1 MGILRLHLG
10 KGIPSI
16 INFRINPI
24 KSITQGFQKLAY
36 LNKIIV
42 SNTVDVGKAIP
53 VYRVSKST

>member
-1 MGILRLHLG
+1 MSILRLHLG

-42 SNTVDVGKAIP
+42 SNTVDVGKAIL
-53 VYRVSKST
+53 VY